1 GGLAEDQGIVNP
13 RPGATRVP
21 LSLANPK
28 GGLLFTQVRMEAR
41 PPVGKQPR
49 QDRGFSLQ
57 RNYQKVNDDGSLS
70 NFDSLGIG
78 DRVLVTLQLEVH
90 KPAHFVALDDALPAI
105 FEAGNPELKN
115 QAIRVPA
122 GGAGNWLSDY
132 FELRR
137 DRALFFRNHLAPGSY
152 TVTYLA
158 RVRAAGTVIAP
169 PAKIEEMYHPD
180 RFGLSEA
187 IEVKSTALE

>member
-28 GGLLFTQVRMEAR
+28 GGLLFTQVKMEAR
-41 PPVGKQPR
+41 PPVAKQPR

-57 RNYQKVNDDGSLS
+57 RNYQKLNDDGSLS
-70 NFDSLGIG
+70 NFDSLGVG
-78 DRVLVTLQLEVH
+78 DRVLVTLQLEVR
-90 KPAHFVALDDALPAI
+90 KAAHFVALDDALPAI
-105 FEAGNPELKN
+105 FEAVNPEFRT
-115 QAIRVPA
+115 QAMRGPITTVDWVSNYR
-122 GGAGNWLSDY
+122 
-132 FELRR
+132 ELRK
-137 DRALFFRNHLAPGSY
+137 DRALFFCDHLAPGSY
-152 TVTYLA
+152 SVTYLA

-169 PAKIEEMYHPD
+169 PAKIEEMYHPE